1 MNNATQKAVL
11 NACREFLRPIAR
23 LLLKNGVGYQEFAD
37 VCKSAFVQVASD
49 DYGIR
54 NRKTNMSR
62 VAVMTGLSRKEVKKV
77 RNALETDSG
86 TPKYRIRRPELILTK
101 WHSEPA
107 FLDDKTQPKKID
119 FDGEGAT
126 FQALVD
132 QVGGDIPPKA
142 MLNELLRA
150 GSVVREGNQLRV
162 ISRSYI
168 PEPHDSEAIELAGGA
183 IRHIISTI
191 NHNLDCDDPDTR
203 FFERRVYSEILPKS
217 QRARF
222 KKLAREKGDVLLRDL
237 HAWLSEREEG
247 LTSLQHSPSTES
259 DLPRIGV
266 GVYFFNDFDA
276 EEEFSR
282 EGEGG

>member
-1 MNNATQKAVL
+1 MNNATQKVVL

-37 VCKSAFVQVASD
+37 VCKTVFVQVASD
-49 DYGIR
+49 EYGIR
-54 NRKTNMSR
+54 KRKTNMSR

-77 RNALETDSG
+77 RNTLEDNNQM
-86 TPKYRIRRPELILTK
+86 PRYRVRRPELILTK
-101 WHSEPA
+101 WHSDPA
-107 FLDDKTQPKKID
+107 FLDKNNQPKKID

-150 GSVVREGNQLRV
+150 GSVVKEGDQLRV

-168 PEPHDSEAIELAGGA
+168 PEPHDSEAIELGGGA
-183 IRHIISTI
+183 IRHLVSTV
-191 NHNLDCDDPDTR
+191 NHNLSCDDPDLR
-203 FFERRVYSEILPKS
+203 FFERRVYSEMLPAS

-222 KKLAREKGDVLLRDL
+222 KKLAREKGDVFLRDL
-237 HAWLSEREEG
+237 HAWLSEREEA
-247 LTSLQHSPSTES
+247 LASMQPSSSSET
-259 DLPRIGV
+259 DVPRVGV
-266 GVYFFNDFDA
+266 GVYFFNDFDT
-276 EEEFSR
+276 EEELSK
-282 EGEGG
+282 EADGI